1 MSDNEKKGGGGF
13 LKFLGIVFLII
24 LIIGGAVFAVKCA
37 INKATDDGINT
48 DGNPVLLNRAAT
60 TNDFELNQDVEA
72 TILNLKDSYILIP
85 NVDIK
90 NLTIT
95 FRYYD
100 GSNKL
105 ISTVSKSIGDVTK
118 SSRYTVSVEHSLSEI
133 FKINSY
139 TCTVSGGTVSYFSR

>member
-1 MSDNEKKGGGGF
+1 MSDNEKKGGGF
-13 LKFLGIVFLII
+13 LKFLGIFFLII

-37 INKATDDGINT
+37 INKASDDGINT

-60 TNDFELNQDVEA
+60 TYDFTLEQDVEA

-90 NLTIT
+90 NLKIT
-95 FRYYD
+95 FKYYD

-105 ISTVSKSIGDVTK
+105 ISTVSKDVGDVTK

-133 FKINSY
+133 FKINAY
-139 TCTVSGGTVSYFSR
+139 TYTVSGGTVSYFSR